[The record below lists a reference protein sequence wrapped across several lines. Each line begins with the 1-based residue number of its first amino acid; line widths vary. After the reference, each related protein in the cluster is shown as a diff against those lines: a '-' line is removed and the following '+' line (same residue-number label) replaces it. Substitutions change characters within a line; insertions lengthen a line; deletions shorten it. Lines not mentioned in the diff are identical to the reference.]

1 MSNSDSEDSTAKSG
15 PKDLFKCCHCDKA
28 FASGQALRGLQNAH
42 RVVRNVIEAH
52 TNNFE
57 HTAEAGLSAAAA
69 AVAGEVRPE
78 VNAGG
83 AYYHQILY
91 PTAGLMAVACGDYFD
106 AQPSG
111 MIRAEDHEPNKAPEG
126 IVNVTRDFLGEW
138 KHNSTNSVGYGA
150 AAVSERSERTLTDP
164 IFMVGHGGFAPEGAR
179 DDGEVEEEVTSEKTE
194 ELSLELKLGF

>member
-1 MSNSDSEDSTAKSG
+1 MSNSDSEDSTANSG

-52 TNNFE
+52 TNNFK
-57 HTAEAGLSAAAA
+57 HTAEAVLSAAAA

-91 PTAGLMAVACGDYFD
+91 PTAGLMAVAC
-106 AQPSG
+106 
-111 MIRAEDHEPNKAPEG
+111 
-126 IVNVTRDFLGEW
+126 
-138 KHNSTNSVGYGA
+138 
-150 AAVSERSERTLTDP
+150 AAVSERSSERTLTDP

>member
-1 MSNSDSEDSTAKSG
+1 MSNSDSENSTANSG

-28 FASGQALRGLQNAH
+28 FASSQALRDLQNAH

-52 TNNFE
+52 TNNFR
-57 HTAEAGLSAAAA
+57 HIAEAGPSAAAA
-69 AVAGEVRPE
+69 AVAGEVRQ

-106 AQPSG
+106 AQPNG

-138 KHNSTNSVGYGA
+138 KYNSTNSVGYGA
-150 AAVSERSERTLTDP
+150 AAESERSSERTLTDP
-164 IFMVGHGGFAPEGAR
+164 ILRVGHGGFAPEGAR
-179 DDGEVEEEVTSEKTE
+179 DDGEEEEEVTSEKTE